1 MSLKLSTLE
10 GREIHGVVLLNSCR
24 GRRMS
29 PTISWEWGIPL
40 GVVLAQSPASQ
51 VTTATTMLATCSLY
65 CVLHN
70 ALELVSFQ
78 GIVRKE
84 MAAATPPPQ
93 KRWRMVGKILQSHL
107 LVLKEVRKRKISSL
121 QKYLLRNFGSALGI
135 EICALLL
142 STIVFLFPCF
152 ISFLCLSATNILAKG
167 KY

>member
-10 GREIHGVVLLNSCR
+10 GREIHGVVLLNSSR

-65 CVLHN
+65 CILHN

-84 MAAATPPPQ
+84 MAATPPKKVENGWKNSAKLPSCS
-93 KRWRMVGKILQSHL
+93 KR
-107 LVLKEVRKRKISSL
+107 VRKRKISSL